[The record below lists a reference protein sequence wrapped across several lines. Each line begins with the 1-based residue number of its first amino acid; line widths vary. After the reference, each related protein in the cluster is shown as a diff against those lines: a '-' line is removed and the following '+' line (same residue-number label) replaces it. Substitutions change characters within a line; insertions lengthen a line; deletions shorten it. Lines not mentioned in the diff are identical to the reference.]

1 MGRKKKPAPKIGQIT
16 AYIQILESLIPDL
29 QVLPSSAVVTCIDT
43 PENDYEG
50 YYKSTFEGMRKIE
63 QQHSPLTLLVDN
75 ANDEA
80 PQVIG
85 IFGPGEYGESNARA
99 MLAAGKML
107 SEAMSL
113 AQFARDR
120 IRWWQTNIKDLLDE
134 YEETG
139 TLDPAEIRDTL
150 KGIITDMEAIG

>member
-1 MGRKKKPAPKIGQIT
+1 MGRKKKSAPKIGQIT
-16 AYIQILESLIPDL
+16 AYLKTMDALLPEL
-29 QVLPSSAVVTCIDT
+29 QVTQSSAVVTCIDT
-43 PENDYEG
+43 PENDYEE
-50 YYKSTFEGMRKIE
+50 YYKSTFESMRKIE
-63 QQHSPLTLLVDN
+63 QQHSPLTLLVNN
-75 ANDEA
+75 ADDED

-85 IFGPGEYGESNARA
+85 IFGPNEYGESNAKA

-113 AQFARDR
+113 ARFTRDR

-150 KGIITDMEAIG
+150 KGIITDMEVTG